1 MSLENVEIVREAIK
15 ARNRDLDEWLAF
27 FHPAVQSSD
36 RLTAAGMTTESE
48 GLGELRRDAEQWT
61 EIFDESKVEIVELQD
76 LDELVLAQVRFHGH
90 GGASGAKVAAS
101 QIDLYRVSE
110 GMITEYRSGYRSR
123 EEALEAAGLSE

>member
-1 MSLENVEIVREAIK
+1 MSLDNVAIVREAIK

-61 EIFDESKVEIVELQD
+61 EIFDEWKVEIVELQD
-76 LDELVLAQVRFHGH
+76 
-90 GGASGAKVAAS
+90 SMNWS
-101 QIDLYRVSE
+101 SP
-110 GMITEYRSGYRSR
+110 RSGSTVTAERAER
-123 EEALEAAGLSE
+123 RWRP